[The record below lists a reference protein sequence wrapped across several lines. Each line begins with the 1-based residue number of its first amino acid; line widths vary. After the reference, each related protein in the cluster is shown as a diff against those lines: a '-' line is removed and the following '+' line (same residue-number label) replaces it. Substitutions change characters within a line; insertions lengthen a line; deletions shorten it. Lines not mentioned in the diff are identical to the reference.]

1 MRSATRGVPGAANL
15 RGTTNPGGFG
25 QAVVWAA
32 AGRYIPPMRILLVGG
47 TGLLGGP
54 AARAL
59 LSAGHTVTVLTRGGR
74 GVPAGAAS
82 LVADRRAAAP
92 DALHAALAGR
102 NFDLTVD
109 FLAYTAP
116 EVARLLD
123 VPGFS
128 PGRYVMISTGQVYLV
143 AADRSPPFREED
155 AEKPPMSE
163 PLAGTR
169 DHANWV
175 YGMGKRGA
183 EAEVGGRRATGLD
196 TLILRLP
203 VVQGAEDGSRRL
215 WAYLQRLRD
224 GGPLLLPDGGE
235 APVRYVWTEDVAR
248 LLTRIAAGLAT
259 PSPAYNLAMPE
270 ETTLRALVVRAAAV
284 LGVPAVLLPAASETL
299 SAAGIDPTFSPYSGN
314 WCSRP
319 DPTRLAAEL
328 GFACTP
334 FEQWFPEVV
343 RAHLVEPDPEPDMG
357 YIYRPAE
364 LAFAATT
371 RA

>member
-1 MRSATRGVPGAANL
+1 
-15 RGTTNPGGFG
+15 
-25 QAVVWAA
+25 
-32 AGRYIPPMRILLVGG
+32 MRILLVGG
-47 TGLLGGP
+47 AGLLGGP

-59 LSAGHTVTVLTRGGR
+59 LSAGHAVTVLTRGGR
-74 GVPAGAAS
+74 GVPVGAEA

-92 DALHAALAGR
+92 DTLHAALAGR
-102 NFDLTVD
+102 RFDLTVD

-116 EVARLLD
+116 YVARLLD
-123 VPGFS
+123 VPGFT

-155 AEKPPMSE
+155 AEKPAMPE
-163 PLAGTR
+163 PTAGTR

-183 EAEVGGRRATGLD
+183 EAEVGRRRAAGLD

-224 GGPLLLPDGGE
+224 GGPLLLPEGGD
-235 APVRYVWTEDVAR
+235 APVRYVWSEDVAR

-270 ETTLRALVVRAAAV
+270 ETTLRGLVRGAAAV
-284 LGVPAVLLPAASETL
+284 LGVTADLIPAASETL
-299 SAAGIDPTFSPYSGN
+299 TAAGIDPNFSPYSGS

-319 DPTRLAAEL
+319 DPARLAAEL

-334 FEQWFPEVV
+334 LDEWLPDVV
-343 RAHLVEPDPEPDMG
+343 RAHLAEPDPEPDMG
-357 YIYRPAE
+357 YVYRPAE